1 MLSFLAPLFLAGIAA
16 VAVPVFV
23 HLIQRERSETVAFP
37 SLMFLR
43 QIPYKSSRR
52 QKIRH
57 WFLLLLRCLAVI
69 LLAAAFARPFLD
81 RPAEAA
87 AGVLGAREL
96 VILLDRSY
104 SMEHGQRW
112 ARAVDAARDAVA
124 SMTGDDRASLV
135 LFDASAVA
143 VVEPTADRA
152 RLQAALDAAR
162 PGPGVTR
169 YAPALQLAQRLLD
182 ASDRPRQEVLLISDF
197 QRSGWDGQPGTRLAE
212 GVTLTPVDVAEP
224 VRVNVTVTGVTF
236 TREYVGGRER
246 VTVTARL
253 TARGEAP
260 VRDLPV
266 SLELDGRPLQ
276 TQAVDLDANSA
287 TTMSFDPFTL
297 PDGAVRGTVRAA
309 QDALPRDDVFHFVLS
324 PGQTLSVLVLTGP
337 GAPAE
342 RTLFLRNALS
352 IGDQPPFRVEVKPAE
367 RFAPG
372 DVAGRAVVVLNDAPF
387 PGGEAGRRLRSWVE
401 NGGGLLVVLGDRA
414 GTAAWA
420 DESVAGFVGGRV
432 GTPVDRPPGRGAA
445 LAFLEYGHPVFE
457 LFSAPRSGDFSTAR
471 FHRYRR
477 FEPSGGG
484 SVLARFDDGAVA
496 LAESRPGTGRVL
508 VWSSTLDTYW
518 NDLAV
523 QPVFLPFVHQLARH
537 AAGYAES
544 RAWATVGQVL
554 DLAGGT
560 GPAAGAVTDGTG
572 LIAVAPSGE
581 RLALDAAAP
590 VLELGEQGF
599 YELRTA
605 GRAATPLEVF
615 AVNVDPAESDLAA
628 VDAQELVAAATT
640 PGGPGRAARAA
651 GLDGAPGPVDLERSQ
666 SFWWYL
672 LLAAFFIF
680 AVETVLANRLSR
692 APR

>member
-43 QIPYKSSRR
+43 RIPYKSSRR

-57 WFLLLLRCLAVI
+57 WFLLVLRCLAMI
-69 LLAAAFARPFLD
+69 LLATAFARPFLD
-81 RPAEAA
+81 RPAEAI
-87 AGVLGAREL
+87 AGPLGSREL

-104 SMEHGQRW
+104 SMGHGERW

-152 RLQAALDAAR
+152 RLLAALDAAR

-169 YAPALQLAQRLLD
+169 YASALQLAQRLLD
-182 ASDRPRQEVLLISDF
+182 ASDRPRQEVLLVSDF
-197 QRSGWDGQPGTRLAE
+197 QRSGWDGQPGARLGE
-212 GVTLTPVDVAEP
+212 GVTLIPVDVSEP
-224 VRVNVTVTGVTF
+224 VRANVTVTGVAF
-236 TREYVGGRER
+236 TREHVGGRER
-246 VTVTARL
+246 VTVTGRL
-253 TARGEAP
+253 ALRGTEP
-260 VRDLPV
+260 VRGLPV
-266 SLELDGRPLQ
+266 TLEVDGRALQ
-276 TQAVDLDANSA
+276 TQTVDLDPNSA
-287 TTMSFDPFTL
+287 TTVSFDPFTL
-297 PDGAVRGTVRAA
+297 PDAAVRGAVRVAE
-309 QDALPRDDVFHFVLS
+309 DALPWDDIFHFVVS
-324 PGQTLSVLVLTGP
+324 PGQAVPVLVLTGP

-342 RTLFLRNALS
+342 RTLYLRNALS
-352 IGDQPPFRVEVKPAE
+352 IGDQPPFRVEVKPVE

-401 NGGGLLVVLGDRA
+401 NGGGLVVVLGDRA

-420 DESVAGFVGGRV
+420 DEAVAGFIGGRV
-432 GTPVDRPPGRGAA
+432 GSPVDRPPGRSAA

-471 FHRYRR
+471 FHRYRQ
-477 FEPSGGG
+477 FEPAEG
-484 SVLARFDDGAVA
+484 STVLARFEDGAVA
-496 LAESRPGTGRVL
+496 LAEARPGKGRVL

-523 QPVFLPFVHQLARH
+523 QPVFLPFVHQLARY
-537 AAGYAES
+537 AAGYVES
-544 RAWATVGQVL
+544 RAWVTVGQVL
-554 DLAGGT
+554 DLADAA
-560 GPAAGAVTDGTG
+560 GPAAAAVAGGTD

-581 RLALDAAAP
+581 RTTVEAAAP
-590 VLELGEQGF
+590 LLELGEPGF

-605 GRAATPLEVF
+605 GRTATPVDVV

-628 VDAQELVAAATT
+628 IDPQELVAAATT
-640 PGGPGRAARAA
+640 PGGPDRAARAA
-651 GLDGAPGPVDLERSQ
+651 TMDGAPGPVDLERSQ
-666 SFWWYL
+666 SLWWYL
-672 LLAAFFIF
+672 LLAAFLIF